1 LFKCEDERFEI
12 DMAIESNLST
22 LKILEPIA
30 EEIANLRSLEDD
42 GKVSR
47 FNFQLE
53 KRNLSVIHLSAIARI
68 YGDNGVEILEL
79 MRKNPAG
86 SIPVIVKRLKQK
98 DLEWRKVRQEL
109 NQGWKEIM
117 DKNNEKSFD
126 HRSLIFKIQDKRNYI
141 IKNLVMDIKGII
153 LSENGG
159 GSIGGVSEDLL
170 NTPGIAFGVSPSLT
184 NQLGG
189 MNPQLVLNYD
199 QSEQGHIMN
208 IIYTCHH
215 HIIQHHITT
224 FLLLKFFNYLIN
236 KIIY

>member
-1 LFKCEDERFEI
+1 MFKCEDERFEI

-141 IKNLVMDIKGII
+141 IKNLVMDIKGVI

-170 NTPGIAFGVSPSLT
+170 NTPGIAFGVPPSLT

-208 IIYTCHH
+208 IYT
-215 HIIQHHITT
+215 
-224 FLLLKFFNYLIN
+224 
-236 KIIY
+236 